1 MALSQFLRG
10 FWDEPWEGM
19 SEPSRLYDQHFGN
32 LLSDDVYPPQRLGR
46 PMYMM
51 VPRRPPQQTGKS
63 EVSQILGSAQSYK
76 VLVLS
81 LLFFLRK
88 MTFNMLCHCWG
99 LCISKKK
106 TNSKNETTPYTRT
119 HCQLFTR
126 FFPVSDWATC
136 VFTVTWGKP
145 DQHSPSHH
153 RGAGPKLILVGG
165 GGGGRNWSRYFACIS
180 WIIVCVRLFF

>member
-76 VLVLS
+76 VLALS
-81 LLFFLRK
+81 LYFFFRK
-88 MTFNMLCHCWG
+88 ITFNVFMSLLGAVHQEEENEQQK
-99 LCISKKK
+99 IKKHH
-106 TNSKNETTPYTRT
+106 T
-119 HCQLFTR
+119 HAHIVSCPGFPSLRPSQLHIYR
-126 FFPVSDWATC
+126 S
-136 VFTVTWGKP
+136 GNL
-145 DQHSPSHH
+145 
-153 RGAGPKLILVGG
+153 G
-165 GGGGRNWSRYFACIS
+165 
-180 WIIVCVRLFF
+180 